1 MKKFVLTCV
10 VTLMASQAFAQTPY
24 STPSASRSI
33 ATGDGGELATLPGND
48 LSAGV
53 SSYTY
58 NEPGAQSISIHAPKF
73 VAEYTGTFSIKKQS
87 HWFGQAQ
94 ARGLVG
100 NTTYDG
106 WCYPFLIRPEPTSP
120 NGYALGVGDASPCSE
135 SGDKDWYLEGRG
147 LVGKDLIGQAWA
159 LSPYSGIGLRHL
171 SNGIGGVAGYRT
183 ENYLYLPL
191 GATVRAS
198 VASRRPLSFTLEYD
212 RLLHGWNTTRD
223 SRLGGGDVP
232 ATSTTPAF
240 TVDGF
245 TDISFTQSSG
255 WALRASAKVP
265 VTTRWSVEP
274 YYVYWNVKASPVNY
288 ETATFTVHNITV
300 QQQLGAYEPDNNTSE
315 FGVRFGFRF

>member
-1 MKKFVLTCV
+1 MTLT
-10 VTLMASQAFAQTPY
+10 ASQAFAQTPY
-24 STPSASRSI
+24 STSSASRSI
-33 ATGDGGELATLPGND
+33 ATGDGGELATPTGNE

-58 NEPGAQSISIHAPKF
+58 NEPGTNSISIHGPKF
-73 VAEYTGTFSIKKQS
+73 VAEYTGTFWISKGS

-100 NTTYDG
+100 NTAYDG
-106 WCYPFLIRPEPTSP
+106 WCYPFVITPDSASP
-120 NGYALGVGDASPCSE
+120 NGYALGVGDSSPCSE
-135 SGDKDWYLEGRG
+135 SGDRDWYLEGRG
-147 LVGKDLIGQAWA
+147 LIGKDLIAHGWA
-159 LSPYSGIGLRHL
+159 LSPYSGMGLRHL
-171 SNGIGGVAGYRT
+171 SNGIGGVPNYRT

-191 GATVRAS
+191 GATMRMF
-198 VASRRPLSFTLEYD
+198 VASNRPLSFTLEYD

-232 ATSTTPAF
+232 ATPTTPAF

-245 TDISFTQSSG
+245 TDISFSQSSG

-265 VTTRWSVEP
+265 VTRRWSVEP

-288 ETATFTVHNITV
+288 ETATFTVNNITV

-315 FGVRFGFRF
+315 FGVRLGFRF